1 MSKGKWVDPDIN
13 ANFAMNQR
21 ALVLNQDYSPLT
33 VCSIHRAFLLI
44 YLQKADLI
52 SDFDGQY
59 LHTVTDRYP
68 KPAVIR
74 ISNYIRIPYKDVELS
89 RQNVFKRDSY
99 CCQYCGTAK
108 DLTLDHVL
116 PRSRK
121 GRSSW
126 TNLVTACKSCNA
138 RKGNA
143 LPEEIGFIL
152 KSKPYKPS
160 YILFL
165 RDLSGFIQD
174 EWRPFLS
181 KARSA

>member
-1 MSKGKWVDPDIN
+1 
-13 ANFAMNQR
+13 MNQR

-33 VCSIHRAFLLI
+33 VCSIQRAFLLI
-44 YLQKADLI
+44 FLEKAELI
-52 SDFDGQY
+52 DDFNGQY
-59 LHTVTDRYP
+59 LRTVTHNYP

-74 ISNYIRIPYKDVELS
+74 ICNYINIPYKEVELS

-99 CCQYCGTAK
+99 SCQYCGITK
-108 DLTLDHVL
+108 NLTLDHVL

-138 RKGNA
+138 RKGDA
-143 LPEEIGFIL
+143 LPEEIGLIL

-160 YILFL
+160 FILFL
-165 RDLSGFIQD
+165 RDFSGFIQE
-174 EWRPFLS
+174 EWRPFLIGA
-181 KARSA
+181 KSA

>member
-1 MSKGKWVDPDIN
+1 
-13 ANFAMNQR
+13 MNQR
-21 ALVLNQDYSPLT
+21 VLVLNQDYSPLT
-33 VCSIHRAFLLI
+33 VCSVQRAFLLI
-44 YLQKADLI
+44 YLQKAELI
-52 SDFDGQY
+52 SDFDGQF
-59 LHTVTDRYP
+59 LRTVTASYP
-68 KPAVIR
+68 KPAVVR
-74 ISNYIRIPYKDVELS
+74 INNYISIPYKDVELS

-99 CCQYCGTAK
+99 SCQYCGTNK

-160 YILFL
+160 FILFL
-165 RDLSGFIQD
+165 RDFSGYIQD
-174 EWRPFLS
+174 EWRPFLG
-181 KARSA
+181 SAKSA